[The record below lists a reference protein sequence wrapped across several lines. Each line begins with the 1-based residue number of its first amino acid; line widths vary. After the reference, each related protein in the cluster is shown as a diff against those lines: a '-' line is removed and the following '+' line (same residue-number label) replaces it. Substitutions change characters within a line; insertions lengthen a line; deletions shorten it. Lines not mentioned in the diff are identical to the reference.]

1 MDICRGQRLPLA
13 SLLDNCAQNF
23 QVESSINGLLIDFAC
38 FGLDANSKLL
48 NDDYMVF
55 FNQPQTPCGSIA
67 ISLQSNSAIF
77 SCDLNKLPVSI
88 ERLVFTA
95 AIDGLQTM
103 SQMQSGYLKFLTEN
117 QEAANF
123 KFHSD
128 DFEHERSLIL
138 GEIYRK
144 NGNWRFHAA
153 GQGFNEGLEKLVE
166 YFGSVVITGDKQNA
180 PTPKNT
186 STANNKAHTDF
197 SVKESA
203 TNNAKVDSVSQKPFE
218 LDLPQFD
225 AQLKSMTNLTLDLL
239 SKEATRLLDLQ
250 IETLTEALPSS
261 TESSENKVFSDWISN
276 LHNER
281 QKLAKLEMVL
291 AVIGT
296 MKAGK
301 STTINAIVGMEVLPN
316 RETAMTTLPTLI
328 RHIHGQKHPVL
339 KIKKNQ
345 PLRELSQAVAKKL
358 QGLSDVEKNKI
369 DLQGVEDGKNLIT
382 QLVKQQGYPFATEY
396 TGQDAIFEFLK
407 HLNDIMRLAKDE
419 VIGIDPPYAEY
430 ENADDLPVIEVEF
443 CHLKNNQNVA
453 QGSLAILDTP
463 GPNEF
468 GQSAALR
475 KVFKTQLEKAS
486 AVLLV
491 TDFTQMKTEADQ
503 NVRSQIMQIESTL
516 PKGSLYVVVNKFD
529 QRNKNSMSKDEVKD
543 YVANGL
549 MNGKVDTTQVFP
561 VSSYLAYLASRA
573 KSYLEQHD
581 RLPTPEQEPWLADFA
596 DKAFGTGWE
605 DDEEEEDIWAV
616 AHVKE
621 HIIKLE
627 KKSLFEE
634 PIEKVIKEAHADA
647 ANRSFNSA
655 ITKLKEYNREF
666 LTSLNISS
674 EMMTKSILEI
684 EKKRDTLQKDIDRC
698 LKVSHDVKATAKV
711 ATGELSS
718 ELDAVMKEQSQ
729 EINKALDTFFN
740 EGRAMEKASF
750 DKKKQDEL
758 KKQSGS
764 GIFSLLGFILGAPS
778 TGREEQIFNPHSS
791 RISCNSAY
799 EAEEL
804 INKINKSVKN
814 TFENADNALD
824 IVTKEL
830 ITTTSET
837 ISKQI
842 DEAVKEVLA
851 SAKAALT
858 GDDNKIDIKF
868 ELKPIRLEIGD
879 VNTQDLMQAKQEST
893 ETETKHRRSSGV
905 WGGVCSI
912 FGTKDWGWEEYE
924 STRKTY
930 AVDIG
935 KIRAIVSAKF
945 TEQIKKLGN
954 QTTAYLDDEFQ
965 PKIDEHLK
973 QLVAYLER
981 YRDVLNTSIK
991 SSKLDEETKNKL
1003 IQQLLMQV
1011 RKQEVLQGDI
1021 VALDGEVSTLLGGK

>member
-1 MDICRGQRLPLA
+1 
-13 SLLDNCAQNF
+13 
-23 QVESSINGLLIDFAC
+23 
-38 FGLDANSKLL
+38 
-48 NDDYMVF
+48 
-55 FNQPQTPCGSIA
+55 
-67 ISLQSNSAIF
+67 
-77 SCDLNKLPVSI
+77 
-88 ERLVFTA
+88 
-95 AIDGLQTM
+95 
-103 SQMQSGYLKFLTEN
+103 
-117 QEAANF
+117 
-123 KFHSD
+123 
-128 DFEHERSLIL
+128 
-138 GEIYRK
+138 
-144 NGNWRFHAA
+144 
-153 GQGFNEGLEKLVE
+153 
-166 YFGSVVITGDKQNA
+166 
-180 PTPKNT
+180 
-186 STANNKAHTDF
+186 
-197 SVKESA
+197 
-203 TNNAKVDSVSQKPFE
+203 
-218 LDLPQFD
+218 
-225 AQLKSMTNLTLDLL
+225 
-239 SKEATRLLDLQ
+239 
-250 IETLTEALPSS
+250 
-261 TESSENKVFSDWISN
+261 
-276 LHNER
+276 
-281 QKLAKLEMVL
+281 MVL

-328 RHIHGQKHPVL
+328 RHIHGQKQPVL

-358 QGLSDVEKNKI
+358 QSLNDAEKKQI
-369 DLQGVEDGKNLIT
+369 DLQGVEDGKTLIT
-382 QLVKQQGYPFATEY
+382 QLIQQQGYPFASEY

-419 VIGIDPPYAEY
+419 IIGIEPPYAEY

-503 NVRSQIMQIESTL
+503 NVRDQIIQIESTL

-543 YVANGL
+543 YVAKGL

-621 HIIKLE
+621 HIGKLE

-634 PIEKVIKEAHADA
+634 PLEKVIKEAHADA
-647 ANRSFNSA
+647 ANRSLNSA
-655 ITKLKEYNREF
+655 MTKLAEYNREF
-666 LTSLNISS
+666 LNSLNVSS
-674 EMMTKSILEI
+674 EMMTKSIAEI
-684 EKKRDTLQKDIDRC
+684 EKRRETLQKDIDRRC
-698 LKVSHDVKATAKV
+698 LKVSNDVKATAKL
-711 ATGELSS
+711 ATGKLSS
-718 ELDAVMKEQSQ
+718 ELDTVMKKQSQ

-758 KKQSGS
+758 KKRSGS
-764 GIFSLLGFILGAPS
+764 GVFGVLSFFLETSS
-778 TGREEQIFNPHSS
+778 TGMNNQQIFNPHSS
-791 RISCNSAY
+791 RISCSSAY
-799 EAEEL
+799 EAETL
-804 INKINKSVKN
+804 INKINESIEN
-814 TFENADNALD
+814 TFKNADKALD

-830 ITTTSET
+830 ITETSET

-842 DEAVKEVLA
+842 DDAVKEVLA

-858 GDDNKIDIKF
+858 GDGNKIVI
-868 ELKPIRLEIGD
+868 E
-879 VNTQDLMQAKQEST
+879 
-893 ETETKHRRSSGV
+893 GV
-905 WGGVCSI
+905 G
-912 FGTKDWGWEEYE
+912 
-924 STRKTY
+924 
-930 AVDIG
+930 A
-935 KIRAIVSAKF
+935 
-945 TEQIKKLGN
+945 
-954 QTTAYLDDEFQ
+954 
-965 PKIDEHLK
+965 
-973 QLVAYLER
+973 
-981 YRDVLNTSIK
+981 
-991 SSKLDEETKNKL
+991 
-1003 IQQLLMQV
+1003 
-1011 RKQEVLQGDI
+1011 
-1021 VALDGEVSTLLGGK
+1021 

>member
-13 SLLDNCAQNF
+13 QLLDNHAQLF
-23 QVESSINGLLIDFAC
+23 HVELSISGVIIDFVC
-38 FGLDANSKLL
+38 FGLNTDSKLL

-55 FNQPQTPCGSIA
+55 FNQLQTPCGSIA
-67 ISLQSNSAIF
+67 ITVQSNSAVF
-77 SCDLNKLPVSI
+77 SCDLNKLPASI

-103 SQMQSGYLKFLTEN
+103 SQIQSGCLKFLTDN
-117 QEAANF
+117 QETANF
-123 KFHSD
+123 KFHGS

-144 NGNWRFHAA
+144 NGDWRFHAT

-166 YFGSVVITGDKQNA
+166 YFGSFVITDNKQNTPKPA
-180 PTPKNT
+180 PKNT
-186 STANNKAHTDF
+186 STANNVHADF
-197 SVKESA
+197 SVKEETTS
-203 TNNAKVDSVSQKPFE
+203 NSKVDSVPQPQRPFE

-225 AQLKSMTNLTLDLL
+225 AQLKSMTSLTLELL

-250 IETLTEALPSS
+250 IETLTEALPRS
-261 TESSENKVFSDWISN
+261 TESSENQVFNTWISN
-276 LHNER
+276 LRNER

-328 RHIHGQKHPVL
+328 RHIHGQKQPVL

-358 QGLSDVEKNKI
+358 QILSDIEKNQI
-369 DLQGVEDGKNLIT
+369 DLQGVEDGKALIT
-382 QLVKQQGYPFATEY
+382 QLIQQQGYPFASEY

-419 VIGIDPPYAEY
+419 IIGIEPPYAEY

-468 GQSAALR
+468 GQSTALR

-503 NVRSQIMQIESTL
+503 NVRSQIIQIESTL

-543 YVANGL
+543 YVAKGL

-621 HIIKLE
+621 HISKLE

-647 ANRSFNSA
+647 ANRSLNSA
-655 ITKLKEYNREF
+655 ITKLAEYNREF
-666 LTSLNISS
+666 LNSLNVSS

-684 EKKRDTLQKDIDRC
+684 EKRRDTLQKDIDRC
-698 LKVSHDVKATAKV
+698 LKVSNDVKATAKL

-718 ELDAVMKEQSQ
+718 KLDGVMKEQSQ

-758 KKQSGS
+758 KKQNGS
-764 GIFSLLGFILGAPS
+764 GVFGVLSFFLGTSS
-778 TGREEQIFNPHSS
+778 TGMNTQQIFNPHSS

-824 IVTKEL
+824 VVTKEL
-830 ITTTSET
+830 ITVTSET

-842 DEAVKEVLA
+842 DDAVKEVLA

-868 ELKPIRLEIGD
+868 ELKPIKLEIGD
-879 VNTQDLMQAKQEST
+879 VNTQDLMQAKQEGT
-893 ETETKHRRSSGV
+893 ETETKRRRSSGV
-905 WGGVCSI
+905 WGG
-912 FGTKDWGWEEYE
+912 
-924 STRKTY
+924 R
-930 AVDIG
+930 
-935 KIRAIVSAKF
+935 
-945 TEQIKKLGN
+945 L
-954 QTTAYLDDEFQ
+954 
-965 PKIDEHLK
+965 
-973 QLVAYLER
+973 
-981 YRDVLNTSIK
+981 
-991 SSKLDEETKNKL
+991 
-1003 IQQLLMQV
+1003 
-1011 RKQEVLQGDI
+1011 
-1021 VALDGEVSTLLGGK
+1021 